1 MAPLNGAA
9 HGTSGKFK
17 QLAAPY
23 NAGMRILAVETS
35 TEHCSVALYQ
45 AGEVLSRGEL
55 AGQRHSEILLAMV
68 EQLMRDAGRT
78 LQDLDGIA
86 FGAGPGSFTGVRIA
100 ASVAQGL
107 AFGLELPVMPVC
119 TLEALA
125 QASGQDRVACALDAR
140 LDEVY
145 FAAYERDEDKWRVV
159 IEPCLSAIGELPQ
172 LPGAG
177 WVGVGSGFA
186 ILENELAHHLQLADT
201 RPESFP
207 QAGAVAMLGARLLE
221 QGGALDAAAAQPIY
235 LRDKVAMTTQER
247 HARGYK

>member
-1 MAPLNGAA
+1 ML
-9 HGTSGKFK
+9 FK
-17 QLAAPY
+17 KPD

-35 TEHCSVALYQ
+35 TEYCSVALYRD
-45 AGEVLSRGEL
+45 GEVRSLGEL
-55 AGQRHSEILLAMV
+55 AGQRHSEILLGMV
-68 EQLMRDAGRT
+68 DQLLKDAGCS
-78 LQDLDGIA
+78 LQDLGGIA

-107 AFGLELPVMPVC
+107 ALGLDLPVMPVC

-125 QASGQDRVACALDAR
+125 EASKHDRVACALDAR

-145 FAAYERDEDKWRVV
+145 FAAYEREGDNWRALV
-159 IEPCLSAIGELPQ
+159 EPCLSAIGELPG

-186 ILENELAHHLQLADT
+186 ILDQELAHHLQLSDT
-201 RPESFP
+201 HPQRFPE
-207 QAGAVAMLGARLLE
+207 AAAVAALGARLLAN
-221 QGGALDAAAAQPIY
+221 GGGVDAAAAQPLY
-235 LRDKVAMTTQER
+235 LRDKVAMTTTER

>member
-1 MAPLNGAA
+1 
-9 HGTSGKFK
+9 
-17 QLAAPY
+17 
-23 NAGMRILAVETS
+23 MRILAIETS
-35 TEHCSVALYQ
+35 TENCSVALYR
-45 AGEVLSRGEL
+45 AGEMLSHSEL
-55 AGQRHSEILLAMV
+55 AGQRHSEILLAMI
-68 EQLMRDAGRT
+68 ERLMNDAGCEMA
-78 LQDLDGIA
+78 QLDAIA

-107 AFGLELPVMPVC
+107 ALGLGRPVTPVC

-125 QASGQDRVACALDAR
+125 EASDQARVACALDAR

-145 FAAYERDEDKWRVV
+145 FAAYERQGDNWLAV
-159 IEPCLSAIGELPQ
+159 IEPCLSAIGELPM
-172 LPGAG
+172 LPGEG

-186 ILENELAHHLQLADT
+186 ILEGELAHHLQLSDT
-201 RPESFP
+201 RPLRFP
-207 QAGAVAMLGARLLE
+207 EAQAVAVLGARMLE

>member
-1 MAPLNGAA
+1 MRV
-9 HGTSGKFK
+9 
-17 QLAAPY
+17 LA
-23 NAGMRILAVETS
+23 IETS

-45 AGEVLSRGEL
+45 AGTMHAVGEL
-55 AGQRHSEILLAMV
+55 AGQRHSEILLAMI
-68 EQLMRDAGRT
+68 ERLLGEAGCGMR
-78 LQDLDGIA
+78 DLDGIA

-107 AFGLELPVMPVC
+107 AFGLEIPVMPVC

-125 QASGQDRVACALDAR
+125 EASGSQRVACALDAR

-145 FAAYERDEDKWRVV
+145 FAAYERSGDAWQALV
-159 IEPCLSAIGELPQ
+159 EPCLAVIGELPL

-177 WVGVGSGFA
+177 WRGVGSGFG
-186 ILENELAHHLQLADT
+186 ILENALTHHLQLAGVRSDAF
-201 RPESFP
+201 PEAS
-207 QAGAVAMLGARLLE
+207 AVAALGARMLA
-221 QGGALDAAAAQPIY
+221 QGRAVDAAAAQPLY